1 MKLYGAP
8 GCGSTVVEGVL
19 QLSRQPYDYVQT
31 SFWGQNEHFEALKKA
46 DPQARVPTLVLDDGA
61 VMTESAAMLP
71 YFADKMP
78 GLIPAEAAARAW
90 FIEHC
95 PKLASAVTVTEQHPV
110 VARVWETNFGN

>member
-78 GLIPAEAAARAW
+78 GLIPGMNQGLQKR
-90 FIEHC
+90 F
-95 PKLASAVTVTEQHPV
+95 
-110 VARVWETNFGN
+110 

>member
-19 QLSRQPYDYVQT
+19 QLAGQPCDYVQT

-46 DPQARVPTLVLDDGA
+46 NLRAKVPTPVLVDGTM
-61 VMTESAAMLP
+61 MTESAAMLL

-90 FIEHC
+90 FIEHW
-95 PKLASAVTVTEQHPV
+95 PKLAAAVTVTEQHPA
-110 VARVWETNFGN
+110 VARVWEKNFGN